1 MGEVYNQQNLAGPS
15 VTMLP
20 HGAVVWFVDERP
32 MTPVVGAVGV
42 ADIDGVADADGL
54 GIGVPM
60 IEGEM
65 VGVGTASRGLTPALP
80 ISTDPNGIPV
90 RETAPSDIEG
100 PKVDDA
106 VVSEGDPQ
114 VGALPGNVG
123 PVPIPPPS

>member
-1 MGEVYNQQNLAGPS
+1 
-15 VTMLP
+15 MLP

-32 MTPVVGAVGV
+32 VSPVVGAAGA

-54 GIGVPM
+54 GMGVPM

-65 VGVGTASRGLTPALP
+65 VGVGTFSRGLTPALP

-100 PKVDDA
+100 PAVDDA
-106 VVSEGDPQ
+106 VVPDPQ
-114 VGALPGNVG
+114 GVPLPGEPV
-123 PVPIPPPS
+123 PVPIPAPS